1 MQFQTGTQLDEIVDV
16 ESVTAVDV
24 GSAIAIIIIAVVVA
38 TVVRRIMQK
47 YLKRLDQLSD
57 PVGIAVSRGVFLLII
72 VLGVLL
78 ALPRLGFQ
86 IEPAMIL
93 VLMAAVLFFFA
104 ARPLMEDFSAS
115 LILQTRTPFVVGD
128 TIRHA
133 GFLGVVED
141 IDGRSTVIVTP
152 SGETVRIRNTTILAE
167 PIINLTASKFR
178 RSEIEVGVAYG
189 TNLDRAA
196 EILLGA
202 VVDLPSVVRDPEPQ
216 VLVTEFDDSAITMEI
231 RVWHLPTIL
240 DGFVAQD
247 EVIRSVDRACRR
259 EGIVIAFPQ
268 RDVWMRTQAT
278 SPNPTQLDE

>member
-47 YLKRLDQLSD
+47 YLKRLNQLSD
-57 PVGIAVSRGVFLLII
+57 PVGIAFSRGVFLLII

-93 VLMAAVLFFFA
+93 VLMAAALFFFA

-128 TIRHA
+128 TIRHV

-141 IDGRSTVIVTP
+141 IDGRSTVIATP

-189 TNLDRAA
+189 TDLDRAA

-202 VVDLPSVVRDPEPQ
+202 VVDLPSIVKDPEPQ

-231 RVWHLPTIL
+231 RVWHPSTIL

-247 EVIRSVDRACRR
+247 EVIRSVDRVCRR